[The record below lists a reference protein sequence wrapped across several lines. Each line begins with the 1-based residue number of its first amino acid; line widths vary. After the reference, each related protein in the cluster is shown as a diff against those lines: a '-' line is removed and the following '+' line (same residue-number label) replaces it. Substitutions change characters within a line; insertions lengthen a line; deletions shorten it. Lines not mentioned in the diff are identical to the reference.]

1 MMEIL
6 RATWANNNGGAVM
19 VRERVSASS
28 LRYCCPGPLFGCS
41 ACICVRPDATHDTLL
56 PPSRP
61 CLQIHPS
68 MSEWPEWPFMI
79 GKHVPFGTTHRGGTL
94 KALGNPGVYAD
105 PTQFSLCLAPVS
117 ALPCLHAP
125 SHEH

>member
-1 MMEIL
+1 MFAL
-6 RATWANNNGGAVM
+6 T
-19 VRERVSASS
+19 
-28 LRYCCPGPLFGCS
+28 PLTIRCS
-41 ACICVRPDATHDTLL
+41 PPL
-56 PPSRP
+56 PP

-117 ALPCLHAP
+117 ALPCLHTP